1 MLLKSLLYCICMKK
15 LRRLFFGKKKQIEAL
30 KMQIRYLQEINVKL
44 ETKCSS
50 LKKHNSS
57 LRKQVTDLRGY

>member
-1 MLLKSLLYCICMKK
+1 MKK

-30 KMQIRYLQEINVKL
+30 KMQIRYLQEINAKL